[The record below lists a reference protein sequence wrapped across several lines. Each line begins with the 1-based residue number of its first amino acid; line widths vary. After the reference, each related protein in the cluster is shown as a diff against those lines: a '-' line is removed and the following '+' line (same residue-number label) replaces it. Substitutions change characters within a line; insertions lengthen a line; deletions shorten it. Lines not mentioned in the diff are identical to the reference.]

1 MARRGSQGSAH
12 QTRIERE
19 RVRLYQARAQWQV
32 DQKRRRVRDNIV
44 AGVAGGLLVIGAFA
58 SQAVHAAV
66 TAPEPTPTVTPT
78 PEPDPAQTET
88 PEPTGS
94 SDPTD
99 SPAPEETPAE
109 EETPA
114 P

>member
-19 RVRLYQARAQWQV
+19 RARLYQARAQWQT

-44 AGVAGGLLVIGAFA
+44 AAVAGGLLVIGAFA

-66 TAPEPTPTVTPT
+66 TAPEPSPTVSEEPT
-78 PEPDPAQTET
+78 ASPEPTVSPDPAV
-88 PEPTGS
+88 
-94 SDPTD
+94 
-99 SPAPEETPAE
+99 SPAPEESPAE